1 MIKITFLFLCLLR
14 QNVTVE
20 SVMTFNLSSSG
31 ECESLLCTRVCL
43 YFWHF
48 FMFYLLFIFCGNVYT
63 KTLRTLFLFLFRQ
76 FLLCLITDFSICEKT
91 IVDIRSCLSDIIL
104 FA

>member
-48 FMFYLLFIFCGNVYT
+48 FIFYLLFIFCGNVYT
-63 KTLRTLFLFLFRQ
+63 KTLRKL